1 MKLFR
6 FDKEV
11 GTHISRYESDFR
23 LSRILRTEN
32 ANLQISCMHLDVD
45 GVIGLHP
52 ATVDQL
58 LLIMEGE
65 GMVTGSEQKET
76 KVSKGEGVFWEA
88 GEWHETKSEK
98 GMTAITIEGKGI
110 DPGTFMKE
118 RN

>member
-1 MKLFR
+1 MKLFC

-32 ANLQISCMHLDVD
+32 ANLQISCMHLEP
-45 GVIGLHP
+45 GGTIGLHP

-65 GMVTGSEQKET
+65 GMVTGSEQKEV
-76 KVSKGEGVFWEA
+76 KVVKGEAVFWET
-88 GEWHETKSEK
+88 GEWHETKSEN

-110 DPGTFMKE
+110 DPRTLMKE

>member
-32 ANLQISCMHLDVD
+32 ANLQISCMYLDVD

-76 KVSKGEGVFWEA
+76 KVSKGEGVFWKA